1 MYSHAI
7 CSAHFHQNIHHD
19 HWHRFPH
26 QDAQSGQP
34 ICQAPS
40 TSPPL
45 LRSIDLGHCRSGTF
59 SYPHLLLLPRLP
71 GHHDRVRDQ
80 RPLLLQ
86 QHHQLDRANQACM
99 HKVLMSTNSMPTR
112 MSPSCWW
119 ETRVTWRPIGYVVD
133 ALYEEQVVSYEEG
146 ELLAKQYNIPFLE
159 TSAENGKNID
169 LVRPRPPMASL
180 GL

>member
-1 MYSHAI
+1 MQYV
-7 CSAHFHQNIHHD
+7 AHIFIKTFITTIGIDFRIKMLKVDSQYVKL
-19 HWHRFPH
+19 
-26 QDAQSGQP
+26 QVLL
-34 ICQAPS
+34 
-40 TSPPL
+40 PPL

>member
-1 MYSHAI
+1 
-7 CSAHFHQNIHHD
+7 
-19 HWHRFPH
+19 
-26 QDAQSGQP
+26 
-34 ICQAPS
+34 
-40 TSPPL
+40 
-45 LRSIDLGHCRSGTF
+45 
-59 SYPHLLLLPRLP
+59 
-71 GHHDRVRDQ
+71 
-80 RPLLLQ
+80 
-86 QHHQLDRANQACM
+86 
-99 HKVLMSTNSMPTR
+99 MSTNSMPMR